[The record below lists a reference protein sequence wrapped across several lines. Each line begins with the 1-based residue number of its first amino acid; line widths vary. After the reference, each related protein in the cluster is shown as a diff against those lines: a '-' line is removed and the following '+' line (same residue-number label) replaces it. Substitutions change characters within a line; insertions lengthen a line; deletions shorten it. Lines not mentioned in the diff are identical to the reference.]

1 MTFSPIFDQN
11 DDIIVMTPPIV
22 DSRDEAIEKPL
33 AQTTTTPGLPR
44 KSKPKSKSLG
54 KRKTKCLSCIAANLR
69 IRIGLLLISGKYQR
83 KNNPP
88 SQAETHITGAFASTV
103 KSNRKKSL
111 LRAYL
116 AGSVPASITAN
127 EDSSSSSL

>member
-1 MTFSPIFDQN
+1 MDSSQNDAEGLVNYINRFLASNILELMTFSPIFDQN

-54 KRKTKCLSCIAANLR
+54 
-69 IRIGLLLISGKYQR
+69 
-83 KNNPP
+83 
-88 SQAETHITGAFASTV
+88 
-103 KSNRKKSL
+103 
-111 LRAYL
+111 
-116 AGSVPASITAN
+116 N
-127 EDSSSSSL
+127 EKPNV

>member
-54 KRKTKCLSCIAANLR
+54 KRKTKCLRSEL
-69 IRIGLLLISGKYQR
+69 S
-83 KNNPP
+83 
-88 SQAETHITGAFASTV
+88 ASDV
-103 KSNRKKSL
+103 KSVVHDCAVSL
-111 LRAYL
+111 LKLHCSQFTYPNQPL
-116 AGSVPASITAN
+116 AHFGKIPKKK
-127 EDSSSSSL
+127 